1 MLITWWKSAQFL
13 ANPLLT
19 TKCLDLCIQMML
31 GPDDC
36 PVVSASG
43 QVRGARCGKQLS
55 GVCVAKH
62 CAGRGRGRGRG
73 CCKMTREEAWQWERR
88 VQGRSI
94 VLRPHTP
101 HVKVCFKN
109 IFCKCPHI
117 FVPRLHRLCRPL
129 VRRARCAARWCGW
142 WRAWSGARPC
152 SAWSGCGC
160 WPGTTPSGGTKP
172 TTPAGRSTSNH
183 ILTRGSGYNF

>member
-1 MLITWWKSAQFL
+1 
-13 ANPLLT
+13 
-19 TKCLDLCIQMML
+19 MML

-109 IFCKCPHI
+109 IFLRVSKY
-117 FVPRLHRLCRPL
+117 F
-129 VRRARCAARWCGW
+129 CAQVAP
-142 WRAWSGARPC
+142 AVS
-152 SAWSGCGC
+152 
-160 WPGTTPSGGTKP
+160 
-172 TTPAGRSTSNH
+172 PAGPAGPV
-183 ILTRGSGYNF
+183 RGTLVWVVACVVWGAAVLCLIGVRLLARHNTERRYQAYNASREKY

>member
-1 MLITWWKSAQFL
+1 M

-101 HVKVCFKN
+101 HVKVCFK
-109 IFCKCPHI
+109 IFFASVPIFLCPGCTGG
-117 FVPRLHRLCRPL
+117 V
-129 VRRARCAARWCGW
+129 ARWSGGP
-142 WRAWSGARPC
+142 GARHAGVGGGVRGLGRGRALPHRG
-152 SAWSGCGC
+152 AAAGQAQHRAEV
-160 WPGTTPSGGTKP
+160 PGIQRQQGEVLATT
-172 TTPAGRSTSNH
+172 
-183 ILTRGSGYNF
+183 F